1 MKIEELNL
9 DVRAFNAVRR
19 TGCTTVEELKQLLS
33 DDPDAIRMK
42 TGQSTFE
49 RIEEAL
55 TALPQPVVIHEN
67 PEAHARACYLRD
79 DTKARLSV
87 IEENYYAVCNN
98 IKEMRDGK
106 LYKEL
111 GYKSLEDCC
120 STEFGV
126 KRAQAYK
133 YISIAERLPEDFV
146 QSTRQIGTE
155 KLSLLAMLDEPTRET
170 VIETV
175 DVESV
180 TVKELKA
187 QITALTAERDENE
200 HAAALLSEELDSAK
214 ESLARAQDEKE
225 AAVDDCKNYFNGVIR
240 EKDNRI
246 KELEDAPI
254 MHDITDADLA
264 EENKRLKRELEDEQ
278 LRVMMAEKSAESR
291 ARKAADEARHELTKM
306 HETEL
311 QTLKD
316 GYEKQLAEVG
326 NEPDEIAL
334 DEARFNSFRL
344 VFEEIVDEL
353 ENLLG
358 TMHDDPR
365 IGFIN
370 RLDNYWTDNL
380 LYLKRKG
387 EGAGA

>member
-42 TGQSTFE
+42 TGQSTFD

-55 TALPQPVVIHEN
+55 TALPQPVEVVEQNVIVSPEYTRAMELHQMIMADKQIIEN
-67 PEAHARACYLRD
+67 GLYRMGKHL
-79 DTKARLSV
+79 
-87 IEENYYAVCNN
+87 
-98 IKEMRDGK
+98 KEMRDGK
-106 LYKEL
+106 LYKQH
-111 GYKSLEDCC
+111 GYQNFEDYCQNAVGFSRRQAYNYIC
-120 STEFGV
+120 ITENLPMDFVNSGSQIGV
-126 KRAQAYK
+126 K
-133 YISIAERLPEDFV
+133 
-146 QSTRQIGTE
+146 
-155 KLSLLAMLDEPTRET
+155 KLSLLAKLDEPIRQEIT
-170 VIETV
+170 ETV

-214 ESLARAQDEKE
+214 ESLLKKE
-225 AAVDDCKNYFNGVIR
+225 SRIR
-240 EKDNRI
+240 E
-246 KELEDAPI
+246 LENQPVQ
-254 MHDITDADLA
+254 HDITDVDSAA
-264 EENKRLKRELEDEQ
+264 EIERLKKELEDEQ
-278 LRVMMAEKSAESR
+278 LRVMMAEKSAESK
-291 ARKAADEARHELTKM
+291 ARRAADEARHELTQM

-316 GYEKQLAEVG
+316 GYEKKLAEKSP
-326 NEPDEIAL
+326 ETDENAL

-344 VFEEIVDEL
+344 MFEEVVDQL
-353 ENLLG
+353 ENLLD

-365 IGFIN
+365 IGYIN
-370 RLDNYWTDNL
+370 QLDNYWTDNL